1 MMSKILNRDYSAYH
15 KNVKIELA
23 ILFSNYESKFCGVRL
38 QRPPQPN
45 HGGGKKVCSW
55 NRLFGTG
62 QPIAPFQSPTPAPAS
77 ASTSALPV
85 GSKLTTYL
93 DSDHVSQFHN
103 SFSIL
108 S

>member
-45 HGGGKKVCSW
+45 HGGGKKVCS
-55 NRLFGTG
+55 
-62 QPIAPFQSPTPAPAS
+62 
-77 ASTSALPV
+77 
-85 GSKLTTYL
+85 
-93 DSDHVSQFHN
+93 
-103 SFSIL
+103 
-108 S
+108 